1 MNKRKNIFLLYFL
14 LIIELL
20 VLINSKLVIKN
31 VISSCNMFISKIF
44 PSLFPTMVIGLL
56 LVKSNIEI
64 IIPKSIKK
72 LFKKFFNFN
81 DAMINL
87 YIISMLTGTPSN
99 AIYINEYLNNN
110 FIDEKQV
117 EILLC
122 STHFINP
129 LFVIGG
135 VGIGVF
141 NSFKIGVLLLILLWC
156 NNLLKLFLLRNKN
169 EIFEEKSLEIRS
181 VNPIKTLSYSI
192 KNSVNALLMILGIVI
207 MFNILVT
214 LICNIFNI
222 SELIVTLINGTLE
235 MTGGIIKL
243 SYLKVNT
250 TLKFL
255 ISYLFLNFGG
265 LCIQLQALSMIDNKK
280 IKYYK
285 YFIYRMF

>member
-99 AIYINEYLNNN
+99 AIYINEYLNNHI
-110 FIDEKQV
+110 IDEKQA

-222 SELIVTLINGTLE
+222 SELIATLVNGTLE

-243 SYLKVNT
+243 TYLKMST

>member
-64 IIPKSIKK
+64 IIPKFIKK
-72 LFKKFFNFN
+72 LFKSFFNFN
-81 DAMINL
+81 NAMINL

-99 AIYINEYLNNN
+99 AIYINEYLNNHI
-110 FIDEKQV
+110 IDEKQA

-141 NSFKIGVLLLILLWC
+141 NSFKTGILLLILLWC

-250 TLKFL
+250 ALKFL